1 MKIRA
6 SRRDHDALPPPPAG
20 EGWEEGVSARES
32 PQEQRALTRRCAP
45 TSPASGRGQ
54 WSSWRP
60 QSFSPPFALA
70 AIIVVGLAFASAAHA
85 NELLPYTIVNDGIP
99 ATLTASPGDAA
110 RGRAL
115 VLARATTC
123 ILCHS
128 GPFPETR
135 FQGDLAPDLTG
146 AGNRWSVSQLRLR
159 LIDASRFN
167 PDTIMPSYYR
177 IDGLVRVGRNFAG
190 KPILSAAEIEDI
202 VAFLAT
208 LRD

>member
-1 MKIRA
+1 MARA
-6 SRRDHDALPPPPAG
+6 SAHIAALIAA
-20 EGWEEGVSARES
+20 SLA
-32 PQEQRALTRRCAP
+32 CA
-45 TSPASGRGQ
+45 AN
-54 WSSWRP
+54 
-60 QSFSPPFALA
+60 ADELA
-70 AIIVVGLAFASAAHA
+70 
-85 NELLPYTIVNDGIP
+85 PYKMTGDGIAEP
-99 ATLTASPGDAA
+99 LTATPGDAA

-115 VLARATTC
+115 VLARTTTC

-159 LIDASRFN
+159 LVDASRFN
-167 PDTIMPSYYR
+167 PETIMPSYYR
-177 IDGLVRVGRNFAG
+177 NDGLVRVGRNFAG

>member
-1 MKIRA
+1 MARSTVYIA
-6 SRRDHDALPPPPAG
+6 ALVLSLAF
-20 EGWEEGVSARES
+20 VSSARAE
-32 PQEQRALTRRCAP
+32 RLAP
-45 TSPASGRGQ
+45 YEITG
-54 WSSWRP
+54 
-60 QSFSPPFALA
+60 
-70 AIIVVGLAFASAAHA
+70 
-85 NELLPYTIVNDGIP
+85 DGI
-99 ATLTASPGDAA
+99 ANSLTGAAGDAA

-115 VLARATTC
+115 VLARTTTC

-146 AGNRWSVSQLRLR
+146 TGNRWTVSQLRLR
-159 LIDASRFN
+159 LVDAARFN

-177 IDGLVRVGRNFAG
+177 IDGLVRVARNVGG

>member
-1 MKIRA
+1 MQSLIA
-6 SRRDHDALPPPPAG
+6 AVVTLSLALSA
-20 EGWEEGVSARES
+20 SARAE
-32 PQEQRALTRRCAP
+32 
-45 TSPASGRGQ
+45 
-54 WSSWRP
+54 
-60 QSFSPPFALA
+60 
-70 AIIVVGLAFASAAHA
+70 
-85 NELLPYTIVNDGIP
+85 ELLPYTIVNDGIP
-99 ATLTASPGDAA
+99 ASLTGSPGDAA

-115 VLARATTC
+115 ALARTTTC

-159 LIDASRFN
+159 LVDASRFN
-167 PDTIMPSYYR
+167 PQTIMPSYYR
-177 IDGLVRVGRNFAG
+177 ADGLVRVGRNFAG

>member
-1 MKIRA
+1 
-6 SRRDHDALPPPPAG
+6 L
-20 EGWEEGVSARES
+20 ARS
-32 PQEQRALTRRCAP
+32 IVHIT
-45 TSPASGRGQ
+45 
-54 WSSWRP
+54 
-60 QSFSPPFALA
+60 ALA
-70 AIIVVGLAFASAAHA
+70 VASLALVSGARAEGLA
-85 NELLPYTIVNDGIP
+85 PYKTVGDGIP
-99 ATLTASPGDAA
+99 ESLTGTAGDAA

-115 VLARATTC
+115 VLARTTTC

-159 LIDASRFN
+159 LVDASQFN
-167 PDTIMPSYYR
+167 PETIMPSYYR
-177 IDGLVRVGRNFAG
+177 NDGLIRVGRNFAA

-202 VAFLAT
+202 VAYLAT